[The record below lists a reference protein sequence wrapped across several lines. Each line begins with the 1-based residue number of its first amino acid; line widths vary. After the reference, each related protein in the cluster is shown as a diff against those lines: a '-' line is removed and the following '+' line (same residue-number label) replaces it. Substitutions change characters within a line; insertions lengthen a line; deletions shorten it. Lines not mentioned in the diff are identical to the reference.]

1 MKQANVFLV
10 ILLLALSGCTTD
22 DPGSVGKEIE
32 SPGDS
37 RSPLEILQAM
47 VKTYREAE
55 SYQDQGVVTLSY
67 RYANESRRDVSQ
79 AAVKW
84 SKPGRLGVRAYQLSL
99 AVDGDRLRAVI
110 TDESTG
116 DMDNQLL
123 VRPAGKGISLAD
135 LYADSMVKDV
145 LVGGRGGQPVQL
157 ELLMQE
163 NPLAGFLD
171 KEVSREILPAA
182 DVEGHACYRVA
193 VTTIDGR
200 YELWVDQENF
210 LLRRLAYPAVSFAG
224 DMLADP
230 QVKDVQLVAEL
241 RSAELNPQLGASEF
255 TLRVPEKARQV
266 ERFVIPP
273 QPLPTDLYGKR
284 VGIFQFKG
292 LDGSTVS
299 REELAGKVTV
309 LMWFVDHEAN
319 RSTVAQLDQVA
330 SQFKDDPRVSVY
342 AVCTEPADVPDQQI
356 QVLEKDWQLSLPVM
370 RDLEAY
376 GRDIFRIPVAPTLVV
391 LDGKSRL
398 QLFEPGP
405 NAELAKQLPMVLKQL
420 VEGKDLAAETLA
432 QFAEEHDLYQQE
444 LGQAHRAA
452 LTSTQIKPASE
463 PELFELE
470 ELWSRQGFQESM
482 NPLLVMAPDGSW
494 HLDVLDAG
502 SVVRLD
508 MRGEITG
515 RFDLKLA
522 EKAPVT
528 YLRTAVD
535 SIGKRWFAAGQ
546 MGGSRVYVYDEQ
558 WKKQL
563 TFPRAEQ
570 SHPGIEDFRLADLDG
585 DGAVELYLGYRGL
598 VGLQRVSLAGLREWS
613 YRGVERVL
621 SLAPAGNVEEGA
633 GYLLLT
639 TEAGRA
645 HRLNPAGQDVR
656 EIDVPDVTM
665 HYLFPAAFKTS
676 SGAQFCAVASTNA
689 RVAVGLDRELKQV
702 WQYQLPAG
710 TFSTDLRFVQS
721 ADLLGDG
728 GGQWLVAAADG
739 TLHIVSADG
748 EFADQFAT
756 GRQLS
761 GFTAGRHGTDAVLF
775 LADKKSVTAWRVR
788 RRSVMP

>member
-1 MKQANVFLV
+1 MKQANFFPAL
-10 ILLLALSGCTTD
+10 LLLALSGCTPDT
-22 DPGSVGKEIE
+22 PGSSGKETE
-32 SPGDS
+32 SPGATLS
-37 RSPLEILQAM
+37 TLEILQAM
-47 VKTYREAE
+47 VKTYRGAE

-79 AAVKW
+79 AAVTW

-99 AVDGDRLRAVI
+99 AIDGNRLRAVI

-116 DMDNQLL
+116 NMDNQLL

-135 LYADSMVKDV
+135 LYADPMVRDV

-163 NPLAGFLD
+163 NPLAGFLA
-171 KEVSREILPAA
+171 KEVTRETLPAA
-182 DVEGHACYRVA
+182 DVEGHACHRVA
-193 VTTIDGR
+193 VTTVDGR
-200 YELWVDQENF
+200 YELWVDQKNF
-210 LLRRLAYPAVSFAG
+210 LLRRLAYPVVSFAG

-241 RSAELNPQLGASEF
+241 RSAELNPQLGAGEF
-255 TLRVPEKARQV
+255 TLRVADDARQV
-266 ERFVIPP
+266 ERFVTPP

-292 LDGSTVS
+292 LDDSTIS
-299 REELAGKVTV
+299 REELTGKVTV
-309 LMWFVDHEAN
+309 LMWFVNHEAN
-319 RSTVAQLDQVA
+319 RSTVVQLDQVA
-330 SQFKDDPRVSVY
+330 SQFKDDPRVAVY
-342 AVCTEPADVPDQQI
+342 AVCTEPADVPDKEI
-356 QVLEKDWQLSLPVM
+356 QALEKDWKLELPVM

-376 GRDIFRIPVAPTLVV
+376 GRDVFRIPVAPTLVI
-391 LDGKSRL
+391 LDGKGRL
-398 QLFEPGP
+398 QLFEAGP
-405 NAELAKQLPMVLKQL
+405 NEGLAKQLPTVLKQL
-420 VEGKDLAAETLA
+420 VEGKDLASETLA
-432 QFAEEHDLYQQE
+432 QFADEHDVYQEE
-444 LGQAHRAA
+444 LSQSHRAA
-452 LTSTQIKPASE
+452 LTSTRIKPASE

-470 ELWSRQGFQESM
+470 ELWSRQGFREAM

-508 MRGEITG
+508 MKGEIAG

-535 SIGKRWFAAGQ
+535 STGKRWFAAGQ
-546 MGGSRVYVYDEQ
+546 MGGSQVYVYDEQ

-563 TFPRAEQ
+563 TFPRAGQ
-570 SHPGIEDFRLADLDG
+570 THPGIEDFRLTDLDG

-613 YRGVERVL
+613 YRGVARVL
-621 SLAPAGNVEEGA
+621 SLTPAGDAEQGE

-639 TEAGRA
+639 TEAGQA
-645 HRLNPAGQDVR
+645 HRLNPAGQDAR
-656 EIDVPDVTM
+656 EIEVPNVTM
-665 HYLFPAAFKTS
+665 HYLFPAAFDAGA
-676 SGAQFCAVASTNA
+676 GAQFCAISSTSN
-689 RVAVGLDRELKQV
+689 REAVGLDLELKQV
-702 WQYQLPAG
+702 WRYQLPAG
-710 TFSTDLRFVQS
+710 TFSSDLRFVQS
-721 ADLLGDG
+721 ADLLGNG
-728 GGQWLVAAADG
+728 SGQWLVAAADG

-761 GFTAGRHGTDAVLF
+761 GFTAGRHGADAVLF
-775 LADKKSVTAWRVR
+775 LADKKTVTAWRVR
-788 RRSVMP
+788 RRVVVP